1 MSPCGLRGGDPGAE
15 PPKFDTGEACGNLG
29 DNTMDISRFFRL
41 FIPIRVLVGTDQ
53 HAGIDDV
60 FQVAATVL
68 HGGKSIGLF
77 VRIVQEPF
85 QRGAVRTAAGTR
97 RAPPAT
103 AAGDTAWLRA

>member
-60 FQVAATVL
+60 FQVAFPAVATL
-68 HGGKSIGLF
+68 ICRQTIEHRAIGGMLQI
-77 VRIVQEPF
+77 
-85 QRGAVRTAAGTR
+85 AV
-97 RAPPAT
+97 
-103 AAGDTAWLRA
+103 D